1 VLETGGSMRRPAT
14 PLLTMQLE
22 TVGEI
27 VRVLR
32 SRLGLEQV
40 ELARACGWRD
50 ASAVSRIET
59 DRIRPTRRTLLK
71 LADNL
76 ADPEVTGTAA
86 EVRAWLFLAAG
97 ILPTAR
103 EADELA
109 DRFPDLEN
117 LPHPASI
124 LDFGWYMWRAN
135 VWQRK
140 GAGLPERYIGRNY
153 VEMFFEE
160 DGSIRN
166 HFGDL
171 WPDLAQVLVGQFR
184 DDTARRREQRWFG
197 KLLAKLRELPDF
209 DAMWHNASEE
219 PPSVIGW
226 THTSVDGGKVGAVR
240 SPLMADPRFI
250 VGQILPED
258 PDGHDQMV
266 KLGGLLA

>member
-1 VLETGGSMRRPAT
+1 MRRPTT

-76 ADPEVTGTAA
+76 ADPSVTGTAA

-103 EADELA
+103 EVDELGV
-109 DRFPDLEN
+109 RMPDIEN
-117 LPHPASI
+117 LPDPASI
-124 LDFGWYMWRAN
+124 MDFGWNLWRTN
-135 VWQRK
+135 ERFRK
-140 GAGLPERYIGRNY
+140 GLGLPEKHIGRNY
-153 VEMFFEE
+153 IEMFFEE
-160 DGSIRN
+160 NSSIRKQ
-166 HFGDL
+166 FGEV
-171 WPDLAQVLVGQFR
+171 WSTMAPLVVADFR
-184 DDTARRREQRWFG
+184 QDTAHRSEQRWFG
-197 KLLAKLRELPDF
+197 KLLATLGTLPDF
-209 DAMWHNASEE
+209 EELWKTTAGREADAF
-219 PPSVIGW
+219 GW
-226 THTSVDGGKVGAVR
+226 SHTSFEGGVIGAVR
-240 SPLMADPRFI
+240 SHLTADPRLI
-250 VGQILPED
+250 VGRILPDD
-258 PDGHDQMV
+258 PDGRDQML
-266 KLGGLLA
+266 KYGALLR

>member
-1 VLETGGSMRRPAT
+1 
-14 PLLTMQLE
+14 MQLE

-32 SRLGLEQV
+32 SRLDLEQV

-76 ADPEVTGTAA
+76 ADPAVTGTAA
-86 EVRAWLFLAAG
+86 EVRAGLFLAAG

-103 EADELA
+103 EVDEIS
-109 DRFPDLEN
+109 DRFPNIEN

-124 LDFGWYMWRAN
+124 MDFGWYVWRTN
-135 VWQRK
+135 EWLRK
-140 GAGLPERYIGRNY
+140 GAGLPEKHIGRNY
-153 VEMFFEE
+153 VGLWFEQ
-160 DGSIRN
+160 DSSIRS

-171 WPDLAQVLVGQFR
+171 WRELALVLVAQFR
-184 DDTARRREQRWFG
+184 DDTARRHEQRWFG
-197 KLLAKLRELPDF
+197 KLLTSLCELPDF
-209 DAMWHNASEE
+209 EEFWNNAAEE
-219 PPSVIGW
+219 QSSIFGW
-226 THTSVDGGKVGAVR
+226 TQASIEGGIIGAVR

-250 VGQILPED
+250 VGQILPGDE
-258 PDGHDQMV
+258 PGRTQMV

>member
-1 VLETGGSMRRPAT
+1 MRRPAT

-32 SRLGLEQV
+32 SRLDLEQV

-59 DRIRPTRRTLLK
+59 DRIKPTRRTLLK

-76 ADPEVTGTAA
+76 ADPAVTGTAA

-103 EADELA
+103 EVDELGE
-109 DRFPDLEN
+109 RLPDIEK

-124 LDFGWYMWRAN
+124 MDFGWNLWRAN
-135 VWQRK
+135 EWFRK
-140 GAGLPERYIGRNY
+140 GLGIPERHIGRNY
-153 VEMFFEE
+153 MEMVFEE
-160 DGSIRN
+160 NSSVRKQ
-166 HFGDL
+166 FGDV
-171 WPDLAQVLVGQFR
+171 WSTLAPLVVADFR
-184 DDTARRREQRWFG
+184 QDTAHRSEQRWFG
-197 KLLAKLRELPDF
+197 KLLATLRTLPDF
-209 DAMWHNASEE
+209 EELWNTTTGREADA
-219 PPSVIGW
+219 IGW
-226 THTSVDGGKVGAVR
+226 SHTSFEGGMVGAVR
-240 SPLMADPRFI
+240 SHLTADPRFI

-258 PDGHDQMV
+258 TDGREQML
-266 KLGGLLA
+266 KYGALLR

>member
-1 VLETGGSMRRPAT
+1 MRRPAT

-76 ADPEVTGTAA
+76 ADPAVTGTAA

-103 EADELA
+103 EVDELG
-109 DRFPDLEN
+109 DRIPDIEN
-117 LPHPASI
+117 LPHPASVM
-124 LDFGWYMWRAN
+124 DFGWYVWRTN
-135 VWQRK
+135 EWLRK
-140 GAGLPERYIGRNY
+140 GAGLPEKHIGRNY
-153 VEMFFEE
+153 IELWFEQ
-160 DGSIRN
+160 DSSVRK

-171 WPDLAQVLVGQFR
+171 WRELALVLVAQFR
-184 DDTARRREQRWFG
+184 DDTARRHEQRWFG
-197 KLLAKLRELPDF
+197 KLLTNLRALPDF
-209 DAMWHNASEE
+209 DEFWDNAAEE
-219 PPSVIGW
+219 PSSVVGWTSTSVEGGVIG
-226 THTSVDGGKVGAVR
+226 AIR

-250 VGQILPED
+250 VGQILPADEH
-258 PDGHDQMV
+258 GRSQMV

>member
-1 VLETGGSMRRPAT
+1 
-14 PLLTMQLE
+14 MQLE

-76 ADPEVTGTAA
+76 ADPSVTGTAA

-103 EADELA
+103 EVDELG
-109 DRFPDLEN
+109 DRIPDIEN
-117 LPHPASI
+117 LPHPASVM
-124 LDFGWYMWRAN
+124 DFGWYVWRTN
-135 VWQRK
+135 EWLRK
-140 GAGLPERYIGRNY
+140 GAGLPDKHIGRNY
-153 VEMFFEE
+153 VGLWFEE
-160 DGSIRN
+160 DSSVRS

-171 WPDLAQVLVGQFR
+171 WPELALVLVSQFR
-184 DDTARRREQRWFG
+184 DDTAHRHEQRWFG
-197 KLLAKLRELPDF
+197 KLLTSLRALPDF
-209 DAMWHNASEE
+209 DEIWDNAAEE
-219 PPSVIGW
+219 PSSIFGW
-226 THTSVDGGKVGAVR
+226 TETSLEGGAIGAVR

-250 VGQILPED
+250 VGQILPAD
-258 PDGHDQMV
+258 QPGRNQMV
-266 KLGGLLA
+266 KHGGLLA

>member
-1 VLETGGSMRRPAT
+1 MRRPTT

-59 DRIRPTRRTLLK
+59 DRIHPTRRTLLK

-76 ADPEVTGTAA
+76 SKPDVTGTPS

-103 EADELA
+103 EVDELG
-109 DRFPDLEN
+109 DKLPDIEN
-117 LPHPASI
+117 WAHPASV
-124 LDFGWYMWRAN
+124 LDFGWHLWRTNEWFA
-135 VWQRK
+135 R
-140 GAGLPERYIGRNY
+140 GIGLPDKHIGRNY
-153 VEMFFEE
+153 VEMFFEP
-160 DGSIRN
+160 DGPVRKQ
-166 HFGDL
+166 FGDI
-171 WPDLAQVLVGQFR
+171 WGDLARVLVSQFR
-184 DDTARRREQRWFG
+184 NDNQRRSEQRWFV
-197 KLLAKLRELPDF
+197 KLFARLVALPDF
-209 DAMWHNASEE
+209 ERMWNEASGEDA
-219 PPSVIGW
+219 SVFGW
-226 THTSVDGGKVGAVR
+226 THASVDGGAVGAVR
-240 SPLMADPRFI
+240 SHLMADPRLI

-258 PDGHDQMV
+258 SDGREQML
-266 KLGGLLA
+266 KYGALLR

>member
-1 VLETGGSMRRPAT
+1 MRRPTT

-76 ADPEVTGTAA
+76 ADPSVTGTAA

-103 EADELA
+103 EVDELG
-109 DRFPDLEN
+109 DRLPDIDN

-124 LDFGWYMWRAN
+124 MDFGWNLWRTN
-135 VWQRK
+135 EWFRK
-140 GAGLPERYIGRNY
+140 GIGLPEKHIGRNY
-153 VEMFFEE
+153 LEMFFEE
-160 DGSIRN
+160 KSPVRSQ
-166 HFGDL
+166 FGDF
-171 WPDLAQVLVGQFR
+171 WATLAPLVIADFR
-184 DDTARRREQRWFG
+184 QDTEHRSEQRWFG
-197 KLLAKLRELPDF
+197 KLLTNLRTLPDF
-209 DAMWHNASEE
+209 DDLWNTTKRREAD
-219 PPSVIGW
+219 VFGW
-226 THTSVDGGKVGAVR
+226 SHTSIDGGMVGAVR
-240 SPLMADPRFI
+240 SHLTADPRLI

-258 PDGHDQMV
+258 TDGRDQML
-266 KLGGLLA
+266 KYGALLQ